1 MQRVSAFLPS
11 WDRRTSNNTASSA
24 QSNSATKDP
33 NNASASSLG
42 QHKTAA
48 SSSGFFGWSNRSSTS
63 SARASSLFNGL
74 SKINVQN
81 ANQRNSNTGSV
92 ANVRVQRE
100 AFWPATLDA
109 ECDKAA
115 RIIKS
120 FCADG
125 YLATLNETTSDASTT
140 EPSTPVK
147 VPKKIP
153 KRIIQNA
160 AGIAVFTCMRSGLWM
175 TGSGGSGILIA
186 RKSDGTWSPPTGI
199 MLHTPT
205 LSFIIGVDVYDCVL
219 VVNSLAAL
227 ESMTQSRVVLGEDV
241 GLTAGPLVPLDKPG
255 TDLEID
261 LKSLGNTVLT
271 YMKARGQEQRVNMSG
286 CILTERTNEN
296 ERFYGCNASQMD
308 ILSGS
313 IARHVEETR
322 PLSEVI
328 KLAEGRSD
336 FDPALIAKLMVDP
349 APGDANIASPNSTPQ
364 SPRPAQAFGVPQVD
378 DPDPFGVLALEMA
391 GMEIREAGSR
401 LRPTSSQL
409 NFQTRPMSAASSRTN
424 FRQSS
429 QTFKSNTQR
438 ESYMSSR
445 TIRSQ
450 VTDAHTQTD
459 VNSTPDTSP
468 SPGRSE
474 QDRGRSPTQRI
485 RSKIEDKHDEAQ
497 EPAEVDY
504 TTVDETPLKHLSS
517 PPAHTDDEPSWE
529 GVATPEK
536 EKDGSNLRVPQNDKD
551 VDRRSKGSSHYGE
564 EQDLPAGSDAEDLSD
579 EDVDSSDEEEPVV
592 FEVAAVQPA
601 RTQAVA
607 SRVVHAR
614 GNMVNIPKRIPPPL
628 PVRNPARASMQS
640 RSDLGTDSA
649 SLRSPLRHQFS
660 GSDLSAD
667 NDVESIDKKRAPMQT
682 QNESVAS
689 RLQTPP
695 PEDCEPITPRVKDT
709 EHALPLVETLQPD
722 SGVEQ
727 AEEAAKPIV
736 EDSKASQKADVAVE
750 SNDQDQP
757 QSSSREI
764 TDDQNKDATVT
775 QNTPQEESAE
785 DIESGHTVPSASPE
799 LPSNNEEE
807 VSEAVVTITPPAS
820 APKGDGDEKKDR
832 SSIDTGVSDSHSS
845 FEDGVY
851 TTPPTSEHKFPLDDD
866 QDETPRKTTAQTEDV
881 AVAYGN
887 EVKEDDRP
895 ASAETTKP
903 VEEQAE
909 AKTEIPAAAPT
920 STS

>member
-11 WDRRTSNNTASSA
+11 WDRRTSNQTTSSA
-24 QSNSATKDP
+24 QSNSATKDS
-33 NNASASSLG
+33 NNASCSSLG

-48 SSSGFFGWSNRSSTS
+48 NSSGFFGWSNRSSTS

-74 SKINVQN
+74 SKINVQT

-115 RIIKS
+115 RILKS

-125 YLATLNETTSDASTT
+125 YLATLNETTPDSTAN
-140 EPSTPVK
+140 EPSTPIK
-147 VPKKIP
+147 VSKKIP

-241 GLTAGPLVPLDKPG
+241 GLTAGPLMPLDKPG

-364 SPRPAQAFGVPQVD
+364 SPRPAQAFGMPQVD

-438 ESYMSSR
+438 ESYRSSR

-459 VNSTPDTSP
+459 VNNTPDTSP
-468 SPGRSE
+468 SPRRSE

-504 TTVDETPLKHLSS
+504 TTVDETPLKHLST
-517 PPAHTDDEPSWE
+517 PLAHTDDEPSWK
-529 GVATPEK
+529 GVATAET

-551 VDRRSKGSSHYGE
+551 VDRRSKASSHYGE
-564 EQDLPAGSDAEDLSD
+564 EKNLPAGSDAEDLSD
-579 EDVDSSDEEEPVV
+579 DDSGFSDEEDPVV

-628 PVRNPARASMQS
+628 PARNPARASLQS
-640 RSDLGTDSA
+640 RSDWGTDSA

-667 NDVESIDKKRAPMQT
+667 NDAGSIDKKRASTQS

-695 PEDCEPITPRVKDT
+695 PEECEPITPRVEDT
-709 EHALPLVETLQPD
+709 EHALPVVEMPQPD
-722 SGVEQ
+722 SGVQE
-727 AEEAAKPIV
+727 ADEAAKTIV
-736 EDSKASQKADVAVE
+736 EDSKAAQKADVSAE
-750 SNDQDQP
+750 SNDHGQP
-757 QSSSREI
+757 QSPSKEI
-764 TDDQNKDATVT
+764 TDNQIKDTTAT
-775 QNTPQEESAE
+775 QNTPQEEQAE
-785 DIESGHTVPSASPE
+785 EVGSGHAASSAPPE
-799 LPSNNEEE
+799 LPSNSEE

-820 APKGDGDEKKDR
+820 ATRGDGDEKRVR

-845 FEDGVY
+845 FEDSAY
-851 TTPPTSEHKFPLDDD
+851 TTPPTSEHKFLLNDD
-866 QDETPRKTTAQTEDV
+866 QDETPRKTAAQTEDV
-881 AVAYGN
+881 AVTNGN
-887 EVKEDDRP
+887 EGKEDDGP
-895 ASAETTKP
+895 ATFEAAEP
-903 VEEQAE
+903 VEEQAK
-909 AKTEIPAAAPT
+909 AKTETPAAAPT
-920 STS
+920 ST

>member
-1 MQRVSAFLPS
+1 
-11 WDRRTSNNTASSA
+11 
-24 QSNSATKDP
+24 
-33 NNASASSLG
+33 
-42 QHKTAA
+42 
-48 SSSGFFGWSNRSSTS
+48 
-63 SARASSLFNGL
+63 
-74 SKINVQN
+74 
-81 ANQRNSNTGSV
+81 
-92 ANVRVQRE
+92 
-100 AFWPATLDA
+100 
-109 ECDKAA
+109 
-115 RIIKS
+115 
-120 FCADG
+120 
-125 YLATLNETTSDASTT
+125 
-140 EPSTPVK
+140 
-147 VPKKIP
+147 
-153 KRIIQNA
+153 
-160 AGIAVFTCMRSGLWM
+160 M

-227 ESMTQSRVVLGEDV
+227 ESMTQPRVVLGEDV
-241 GLTAGPLVPLDKPG
+241 GLTAGPLMPLDKPG

-349 APGDANIASPNSTPQ
+349 APGDANIASPASTPH
-364 SPRPAQAFGVPQVD
+364 SPRPAQAFGMPQVD

-438 ESYMSSR
+438 ESYRSSR

-459 VNSTPDTSP
+459 VNNTPDTSP

-497 EPAEVDY
+497 EPEEVDY
-504 TTVDETPLKHLSS
+504 TTVDETPLKHLST
-517 PPAHTDDEPSWE
+517 PPAYMDDEPSWE
-529 GVATPEK
+529 GVATAEK
-536 EKDGSNLRVPQNDKD
+536 EKDGSNLRVPQNGKD
-551 VDRRSKGSSHYGE
+551 VDRRSKASNHYGE
-564 EQDLPAGSDAEDLSD
+564 EKDLPAGSDAEDLSD
-579 EDVDSSDEEEPVV
+579 EDSGFSDEEEPVV

-628 PVRNPARASMQS
+628 PVRNPARASLQS
-640 RSDLGTDSA
+640 RSNWGNDSA
-649 SLRSPLRHQFS
+649 SLRSPLRHEFS

-667 NDVESIDKKRAPMQT
+667 NDGESIDQKRASTRT

-695 PEDCEPITPRVKDT
+695 PEEREPIIPRVEDT
-709 EHALPLVETLQPD
+709 EHALPVVETPQPD
-722 SGVEQ
+722 SGVQQ
-727 AEEAAKPIV
+727 ADEAAKPIA
-736 EDSKASQKADVAVE
+736 DDPKAAQKADVPAQ

-757 QSSSREI
+757 LSLSEEI
-764 TDDQNKDATVT
+764 TDDQNKDATST
-775 QNTPQEESAE
+775 QNTPQEEPAKE
-785 DIESGHTVPSASPE
+785 VGSGHTVSAASPE
-799 LPSNNEEE
+799 LPSNSEE
-807 VSEAVVTITPPAS
+807 VSEAVVKITPPAS
-820 APKGDGDEKKDR
+820 APKGDDDEKKDR
-832 SSIDTGVSDSHSS
+832 SSIDTGVSDSHTS

-851 TTPPTSEHKFPLDDD
+851 TTPPTSEHKFYLDDD

-881 AVAYGN
+881 ADTNGN
-887 EVKEDDRP
+887 EVKKDDRP
-895 ASAETTKP
+895 ATIEAAEP

-909 AKTEIPAAAPT
+909 AEAEAKMKTPAAAPT